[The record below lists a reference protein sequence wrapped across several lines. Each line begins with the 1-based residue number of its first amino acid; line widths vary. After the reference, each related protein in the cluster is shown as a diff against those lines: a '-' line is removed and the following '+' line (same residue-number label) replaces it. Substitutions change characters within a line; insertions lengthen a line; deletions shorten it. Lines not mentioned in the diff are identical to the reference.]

1 MGWDSEFRIRY
12 QTGYPLEG
20 FAREKS
26 IEQYM
31 RSDSKS
37 EVGSEFFEEE
47 YLVVY
52 NVGQWNSF
60 QIPRRILRQKKSA
73 TCTAFHPSFL

>member
-1 MGWDSEFRIRY
+1 MGSDSEFRIRY

-52 NVGQWNSF
+52 NVGQ
-60 QIPRRILRQKKSA
+60 
-73 TCTAFHPSFL
+73 